1 MKKLIYL
8 FVALSVCAVA
18 SAQKITDKDLQG
30 NWKLI
35 GLSTNGVYLDVT
47 TGTVTIPDDL
57 KAQLTPD
64 ITTQINDAM
73 TQAAAQ
79 LKNST
84 ASFTGNALKQNMGG
98 KEKNGTYTLKEVE
111 GGQVMT
117 TTWSDATTSETGI
130 SIKEKKLSVLRTGQ
144 GQTAEFIFIKA

>member
-130 SIKEKKLSVLRTGQ
+130 SIKEKKLSVLRSGQ

>member
-8 FVALSVCAVA
+8 FVALSVCAAA

-79 LKNST
+79 LKTST

>member
-8 FVALSVCAVA
+8 FVALGICSMA
-18 SAQKITDKDLQG
+18 SAQKITEKDLQG

-47 TGTVTIPDDL
+47 SGTVTIPDDL
-57 KAQLTPD
+57 KTQLTPD

-84 ASFTGNALKQNMGG
+84 ASFTGNNLKQNMGG
-98 KEKNGTYTLKEVE
+98 KEKNGTFSLKDVE
-111 GGQVMT
+111 GGQLMT

-130 SIKEKKLSVLRTGQ
+130 SIKDKKLSVLRSGQ
-144 GQTAEFIFIKA
+144 GQTAEFIFTKA

>member
-8 FVALSVCAVA
+8 FFALSVCAAA